1 MKILVLVLARKGSK
15 RLKNKNILK
24 INNKSLVARTIHFA
38 KKLPYV
44 TKIMISTDDSRIV
57 KIAEKNQIYVPW
69 LRPKKISRDNTTSE
83 KAAIHAIN
91 WYEKKVEKVD
101 GILLLQPTS
110 PYRSLSIFKKIIK
123 IYKKNYKKNYVSV
136 SQSNHNSKIY
146 KFKKIL
152 NIKDKKNRKFYK
164 PNGSLYLISPEKLK
178 KQKAFVTKDSI
189 GVFFKNTK
197 YQIDIDNKSDLLNAK
212 NFIKK

>member
-38 KKLPYV
+38 KKLPHV
-44 TKIMISTDDSRIV
+44 TEIMISTDDSRIV
-57 KIAEKNQIYVPW
+57 KIAEKNQICVPW

-83 KAAIHAIN
+83 KAALHAIN
-91 WYEKKVEKVD
+91 WYEKKVEKVN
-101 GILLLQPTS
+101 GVLLLQPTS
-110 PYRSLSIFKKIIK
+110 PFRSLSIFKKVIK
-123 IYKKNYKKNYVSV
+123 MYKKNYKKNYVSV
-136 SQSNHNSKIY
+136 SQSNHNSKFY
-146 KFKKIL
+146 KFKKVL
-152 NIKDKKNRKFYK
+152 NIKDKKSRKFYK

-178 KQKAFVTKDSI
+178 RQKVFVPKDSI
-189 GVFFKNTK
+189 GIFFKNTK
-197 YQIDIDNKSDLLNAK
+197 YQIDIDNKSDLLHAK